1 MAKATP
7 DAVLDVMLDAIADA
21 CDLLHVCTTDP
32 ANYAGIAALELA
44 TAILTVGDG
53 NGDYVVG
60 DGDASGRKLA
70 VAQQADIDIDT
81 SGDAQHIVL
90 SNGSD
95 TMYYV
100 TTCTLQALVDTGTV
114 TVPTWDIEIA
124 DPT

>member
-1 MAKATP
+1 MGKATP
-7 DAVLDVMLDAIADA
+7 DAVLDVMLDTIADA
-21 CDLLHVCTTDP
+21 CDALHVCTTEP

-44 TAILTVGDG
+44 VVTLTVGDG

-70 VAQQADIDIDT
+70 IGEQAAIDVDT
-81 SGDAQHIVL
+81 SGTAEHIVL

-100 TTCTLQALVDTGTV
+100 TTCTSQALVDTGTV
-114 TVPTWDIEIA
+114 TVPTWDIELS

>member
-1 MAKATP
+1 MGKATP

-21 CDLLHVCTTDP
+21 CDALHVCTTEP

-44 TAILTVGDG
+44 VVTLTVGDG

-70 VAQQADIDIDT
+70 IGEQAAIDVDT
-81 SGDAQHIVL
+81 SGTAAHIVL

-100 TTCTLQALVDTGTV
+100 TTCTSQALVDTGTV